1 MITRTG
7 AMDTTTTSHNG
18 VRQDWSRGSA
28 KSGAFSGSVLSNR
41 NVLIYANMGNGFSEY
56 DRVRNREKE
65 GRFWGA
71 ARV

>member
-41 NVLIYANMGNGFSEY
+41 NVLIYANMRNGLSEY